1 MATTI
6 PANPSL
12 RNIITAF
19 SNEGFGTGNSLRD
32 YNQGGGIV
40 TSAFSTIPTSKDS
53 LNIRDFSSLSVSGV
67 LDTQSISVVEYYNQ
81 SYDPGNQIT
90 TYTVEYGYGP
100 NGGSISDG
108 SSNIYGGA
116 SISNFYSRF
125 VQRVNQFGIPQITTH
140 VLYLTISGATNSGW
154 STVEIGSPVGSPFDR
169 SSAGFGNGIW
179 SWSLP
184 NSQYNDNTLSPFYN
198 YIGGTATAE
207 FT

>member
-40 TSAFSTIPTSKDS
+40 TSAFPTIPTSKDS

-67 LDTQSISVVEYYNQ
+67 LDTQTVSVAEYYNE

-90 TYTVEYGYGP
+90 TYTLEYGYGP

-116 SISNFYSRF
+116 SISNLYSRF

-154 STVEIGSPVGSPFDR
+154 SSMDIEGSSYGR
-169 SSAGFGNGIW
+169 SSAAFGNGVW
-179 SWSLP
+179 TWSLP

-198 YIGGTATAE
+198 YIGSTATVE